1 MAGALLTM
9 VLSYLLGA
17 IPTSAIAGR
26 IAGSDVRSQGS
37 GNLGSTNVFR
47 VLGPK
52 YGVPVLVIDIAKG
65 AAVVLAIAPLLG
77 AASPLGP
84 TGIRLLAGL
93 AAIVGHVWSCFAGFR
108 GGKGVATA
116 AGVFLALSPV
126 AMLAA
131 LIVWI
136 VVFLSTRYVSV
147 GSMSA
152 ALVLPFAVAVEAG
165 RKGTEQSLPLIVVA
179 GVIGLF
185 VLVTHRSNIARLLD
199 GSESRFHRPSKRER

>member
-1 MAGALLTM
+1 MGTLLTM

-26 IAGSDVRSQGS
+26 IAGSDIRRQGS

-52 YGVPVLVIDIAKG
+52 YGVPVLVVDIAKG

-77 AASPLGP
+77 ATSPLGP
-84 TGIRLLAGL
+84 TGVRLLAGL
-93 AAIVGHVWSCFAGFR
+93 AAIIGHVWSCFTGFR

-116 AGVFLALSPV
+116 AGVFLALSP
-126 AMLAA
+126 LATLGA

-136 VVFLSTRYVSV
+136 AVFMSTRYVSV

-152 ALVLPFAVAVEAG
+152 AVVLPFAVAVEAG
-165 RKGTEQSLPLIVVA
+165 TRGTQQSLPLVVVA
-179 GVIGLF
+179 GVISLF
-185 VLVTHRSNIARLLD
+185 VLVTHRSNIARLLN
-199 GSESRFHRPSKRER
+199 GSESRFHRPSKKER